1 MKKFLIGFLLFGV
14 LVVIFIATRPSEVRV
29 ERSTTIQAPAA
40 TVLGVVADFHQWSA
54 WSPWARLDPAQ
65 KEDFSGPASG
75 VGAKYHWKGNDK
87 VGEGRMEITS
97 VTPTQVKLAL
107 EFIEP
112 FYSSNDI
119 DFTAAPAGNG
129 VTFTWG
135 MTAHQNFMGKA
146 FDVFM
151 GLDKM
156 VGKDFERGLAQL
168 KSVSEA
174 SAKKVISPIR
184 PTAPVVAQPP
194 AP

>member
-1 MKKFLIGFLLFGV
+1 MKKFLIGFVLFDV
-14 LVVIFIATRPSEVRV
+14 LVAIFIATRPSEVRV

-54 WSPWARLDPAQ
+54 WSPWAKLDPAQ
-65 KEDFSGPASG
+65 KEEFSGAASG

-107 EFIEP
+107 EFLQP
-112 FYSSNDI
+112 FHSLNEV
-119 DFTAAPAGNG
+119 DFTATPAGDG

-135 MTAHQNFMGKA
+135 MTAHQDFMGKA
-146 FDVFM
+146 FGVFM
-151 GLDKM
+151 DMDKM
-156 VGKDFERGLAQL
+156 VGKDFERGLSQL

-174 SAKKVISPIR
+174 SARKVISPIR
-184 PTAPVVAQPP
+184 PAAATGAPPP